1 MEMIIRIIVGIF
13 EIMGYLIGEL
23 IESMTNLIYE
33 NRGKIIMIIICV
45 IVAIVFANIA
55 IQELSHALQSLLT
68 FGQGY

>member
-1 MEMIIRIIVGIF
+1 MEMIIKIIAGIF

-45 IVAIVFANIA
+45 IVAIIFANIA
-55 IQELSHALQSLLT
+55 IQELSQALQSLLT

>member
-45 IVAIVFANIA
+45 IVAIIFANIA
-55 IQELSHALQSLLT
+55 IQELSQALQSLLT

>member
-55 IQELSHALQSLLT
+55 IQELSQALQSLLT

>member
-33 NRGKIIMIIICV
+33 NRGKIIMIIICA

-55 IQELSHALQSLLT
+55 IQELSQALQSLLT